1 MAQKRSRF
9 VQAVAWFLLLGVVGI
24 TAIALLSSRY
34 GWPIYLE
41 LLSHFQRQYWLLS
54 VVALAAIALTRCRW
68 PTLIA
73 IACVAVLTTPLLP
86 WYLPP
91 QFLQAQPEGNFRI
104 LVSNLNTKNRN
115 FEAALT
121 MTRAENPDLALFMEV
136 DDRWVEQLNT
146 LLTTL
151 PHFSGRSDPF
161 NRGIVIYSRYPLDA
175 VEVID
180 LAPDSTPSITAT
192 VEVNGQRLAVVGTH
206 PLPPVRPSL
215 FHSRNRQLDQL
226 GQHLQTMQEPQVVIG
241 DFNITM
247 WSPYYKRFKRQTGLK
262 NVRDGFG
269 VLPSWPTGGTYS
281 TIPAWVTELLAIP
294 IDHGLLSPELTVA
307 DVRVGQDV
315 GSDHLP
321 VVIDLSL

>member
-1 MAQKRSRF
+1 MA
-9 VQAVAWFLLLGVVGI
+9 WLLLLGVVAI
-24 TAIALLSSRY
+24 TAIALLSSRF

-54 VVALAAIALTRCRW
+54 LAGLVAIALTRCRW

-73 IACVAVLTTPLLP
+73 LACVAVLTAPLLP

-104 LVSNLNTKNRN
+104 LVSNLNAKNRN
-115 FEAALT
+115 FEAALA
-121 MTRAENPDLALFMEV
+121 MTQAESPDLALFMEV

-146 LLTTL
+146 LLATM

-161 NRGIVIYSRYPLDA
+161 KRGIVIYSRYPLDA
-175 VEVID
+175 VEVLD
-180 LAPDSTPSITAT
+180 FAPDITPSITAT
-192 VEVNGQRLAVVGTH
+192 VEVNGQQLAVVGTH
-206 PLPPVRPSL
+206 PLPPVRPNL

-226 GQHLQTMQEPQVVIG
+226 GEYLQNIQESQVVIG

-247 WSPYYKRFKRQTGLK
+247 WSPYYRRLLRRTGLK
-262 NVRDGFG
+262 NVRAGFG
-269 VLPSWPTGGTYS
+269 VLPSWPTGETYS
-281 TIPAWVTELLAIP
+281 LMPAWLTELLAIP

-307 DVRVGQDV
+307 NVHLGADV